1 MCKPIG
7 FLVIFAAAAMPV
19 ASAAADE
26 VGSRLQ
32 LPSFEQVDANHDGVL
47 SRSELP
53 DGLQDMR
60 MHFSQYAYADNRI
73 TRQTYA
79 WYASSG
85 ERRLTSAPRTF
96 LEPHGRMA
104 PPQSYLRADSSG
116 ATPTPPV
123 HKR

>member
-53 DGLQDMR
+53 TACRTCECISASTRTRTTGSRGRRMR
-60 MHFSQYAYADNRI
+60 G
-73 TRQTYA
+73 TRLPG
-79 WYASSG
+79 SG
-85 ERRLTSAPRTF
+85 
-96 LEPHGRMA
+96 G
-104 PPQSYLRADSSG
+104 
-116 ATPTPPV
+116 
-123 HKR
+123 